1 MNIAFAPRRVA
12 LHLALGAGVLLAFGE
27 VGWAG
32 QSQPQQKEQAGAQA
46 GSSGKAGEQMGSE
59 GTTESP
65 LRKCDSDTPKNDTK
79 KKAVTKKK
87 AKKPAPTT
95 KTSASSSN

>member
-1 MNIAFAPRRVA
+1 MNVAFAVRGA
-12 LHLALGAGVLLAFGE
+12 LKIALSVSVFLANSAAG
-27 VGWAG
+27 WG
-32 QSQPQQKEQAGAQA
+32 QSQAPQKEQAGAQA

-65 LRKCDSDTPKNDTK
+65 LRKCDSDTPKTDTK
-79 KKAVTKKK
+79 KKAVAKKK

-95 KTSASSSN
+95 KTN